1 MAEPATG
8 RPSPA
13 AAASADDSAKS
24 GNAGGFV
31 HLHLHTMYSLLD
43 GGNRIDKLIARVKEL
58 GMDAVAITDHGNLHG
73 AAEFYTTCRA
83 NGVKPILGIEAY
95 VAPDLNGKPSDRTVK
110 EHTGVSDGG
119 FHLVLLAENQTGW
132 KNLLKLSSD
141 SFLQGFYYKPRM
153 DKTTL
158 AERHQGLIA
167 INGHLGSSIAHHLVK
182 YERTQ
187 DPTHFE
193 AAKAEAKWH
202 QQLFADEGTG
212 PRFFLELQSHEEQ
225 LQDRINP
232 HTVRLARE
240 LDIPLVCDNDAHFL
254 TADDWDAHDTL
265 CCISMGKIKSDESRL
280 HYPKD
285 LYVKSPEQ
293 MRQRFAQE
301 LDLVE
306 AVDNTRLI
314 ADRCNVELDLDANH
328 APVVRIEKRGSGS
341 GVRGPGQTNATDPTP
356 DTRHPEPDTQDPTP
370 GTRNPDPGNRHANP
384 ELGSTEWFKDFCS
397 QYELVPFDATE
408 DAEAD
413 EAELAQQCDDALRE
427 LCEAGLIWR
436 YGKPE
441 DGGITD
447 EIRARLDRELKILS
461 DKLISAYFLIVWDFC
476 NEARRRGIPVN
487 ARGSGV
493 GTMVGYVLGL
503 SNACPVQYGLLFE
516 RFTDPDRAEYPD
528 IDIDIC
534 QDGRAEIIEYVR
546 QKYGHVA
553 QIITFGTLKARA
565 AIKDVGRA
573 LDVPLSDVEKVTKL
587 IGDGLK
593 TTLDSAWEQEPD
605 LRAMIEGRPQ
615 LQSMYDTAR
624 RLEGLAR
631 HAGVHAAGVVVATR
645 PLDDIVPLC
654 RPTGKAEADTQV
666 ITQWDGPTCEKAG
679 LLKMDFLGLRTLSII
694 ERAKSLVRKTLDQKT
709 IREAVNGDSL
719 VVNGGKTEREI
730 SSSGSPESPLTT
742 HHSPPSDPLDLE
754 RITYDDPRV
763 LQLFQRGET
772 AGVFQFESG
781 GMRNLL
787 MAMKPDRL
795 EDLIAANALY
805 RPGPMELIPNYN
817 NRKHGREAVPE
828 QHEIVRKFTDDTYG
842 IMVYQEQV
850 MQIVHELGGIPLRQ
864 AYTLIKAISKKK
876 EKTINA
882 NKAEFI
888 QGAGDKGVSQQA
900 AEELF
905 DLILKFAGYGFNKSH
920 STGYAIVA
928 YQTAYLKTHFPL
940 HYMAALLTY
949 ESVSTDKVVEYV
961 DACHHVLK
969 PDGSR
974 GIDVHPPDVN
984 KSDIGFTVVY
994 DENEPR
1000 TPSAGHIRF
1009 GLSAVKGVGEK
1020 AIRAILA
1027 TREKDGPFESLFD
1040 FCERVPLSAVNKTC
1054 IEALVKCGAFDSIHG
1069 RENRAA
1075 MLDAVA
1081 SAIQMGQKAAADRA
1095 SGQMSIFG
1103 MPESAEAEDSAVAE
1117 VPLPEVEPW
1126 TTPELLQNE
1135 KDVLGFYVSDHPLHE
1150 HKPILD
1156 KLSSCTVEDAS
1167 QLPANT
1173 QVVLGGMLSRVR
1185 PTVVKNGRSAG
1196 SKMAMITLEDAKSN
1210 KLDGVIFADAYAT
1223 QHFNLELDK
1232 VVFLKGKID
1241 RRREEPNL
1249 IVDEVVPVEEA
1260 RSRLTQTFRVVLG
1273 GARSEERGAS
1283 RNQGNGN
1290 GHASTNGEPASGG
1303 SAGGQSDDAPPASP
1317 ANPPPNPPA
1326 VPAYRR
1332 LKDVLQQ
1339 AARRANGSAAR
1350 VELEVHQSGAVARL
1364 GLGGLRVAVD
1374 DDLIASV
1381 RTVLTGGLDCECRC
1395 EFEGPPKL
1403 NVQLER
1409 TTHADRLDS
1418 EGDLAFAMHDDEGES
1433 LDRY

>member
-1 MAEPATG
+1 MAEPATVANE
-8 RPSPA
+8 SPA
-13 AAASADDSAKS
+13 GCTPGSPR
-24 GNAGGFV
+24 FV

-43 GGNRIDKLIARVKEL
+43 GGNRIDKLIARVKDL

-73 AAEFYTTCRA
+73 AAEFYTTCKA

-119 FHLVLLAENQTGW
+119 FHLVLLAENPTGW
-132 KNLLKLSSD
+132 RNLLKLSSD
-141 SFLQGFYYKPRM
+141 SYLQGFYYKPRM

-158 AERHQGLIA
+158 SERHQGLIA

-182 YERTQ
+182 FERTQ
-187 DPTHFE
+187 DPTHYE

-202 QQLFADEGTG
+202 QQLFADEGSG

-240 LDIPLVCDNDAHFL
+240 LNIPLVCDNDAHFL

-293 MRQRFAQE
+293 MRRRFADE
-301 LDLVE
+301 LDLAE
-306 AVDNTRLI
+306 AVENTQLI

-328 APVVRIEKRGSGS
+328 APVVRIERRAPAGEGFGEPASAG
-341 GVRGPGQTNATDPTP
+341 GQ
-356 DTRHPEPDTQDPTP
+356 PEPSL
-370 GTRNPDPGNRHANP
+370 GENL

-397 QYELVPFDATE
+397 RYELVPFDATE
-408 DAEAD
+408 DQGAD
-413 EAELAQQCDDALRE
+413 EAELAKQCDDALRE

-546 QKYGHVA
+546 EKYGHVA

-573 LDVPLSDVEKVTKL
+573 LDVPLAEVEKVTKL

-593 TTLDSAWEQEPD
+593 TTLDSAWQQEPD

-654 RPTGKAEADTQV
+654 RPTGKAEAETQV

-694 ERAKSLVRKTLDQKT
+694 ERAKSLVRKTLDEQT
-709 IREAVNGDSL
+709 IRDAVTGDRLPVTGAKANDKQPHANNGHETP
-719 VVNGGKTEREI
+719 VTGHR
-730 SSSGSPESPLTT
+730 SPVTPPTPTT
-742 HHSPPSDPLDLE
+742 DPLDLE

-817 NRKHGREAVPE
+817 NRKHGKEEVPK
-828 QHEIVRKFTDDTYG
+828 QHEIVEKFTDDTYG

-882 NKAEFI
+882 NKAQFI
-888 QGAGDKGVSQQA
+888 EGAGEKGVSQQD
-900 AEELF
+900 AEGLF

-969 PDGSR
+969 PDGTR
-974 GIDVHPPDVN
+974 GIDVQPPDVN
-984 KSDIGFTVVY
+984 KSEIGFTVVF
-994 DENEPR
+994 DEGEPR

-1009 GLSAVKGVGEK
+1009 GMSAVKGVGEK

-1027 TREKDGPFESLFD
+1027 EREKDGPFESLFD

-1069 RENRAA
+1069 REQRAA

-1103 MPESAEAEDSAVAE
+1103 MPEAAEADDSAVAE
-1117 VPLPEVEPW
+1117 VPLPEVAPW
-1126 TTPELLQNE
+1126 STPELLQNE
-1135 KDVLGFYVSDHPLHE
+1135 KDVLGFYVSDHPLHA
-1150 HKPILD
+1150 HKQVID
-1156 KLSSCTVEDAS
+1156 KLSSCTVVQAS
-1167 QLPANT
+1167 QLPADT

-1223 QHFNLELDK
+1223 QHFHLELDK

-1249 IVDEVVPVEEA
+1249 VVDEVIPVEEA

-1273 GARSEERGAS
+1273 AARSGERGAS
-1283 RNQGNGN
+1283 RGHAVGNGN
-1290 GHASTNGEPASGG
+1290 GNGNGEPAFGG
-1303 SAGGQSDDAPPASP
+1303 SAGGRNDNHTGHRPSITDHPPAERSE
-1317 ANPPPNPPA
+1317 ATATPPA
-1326 VPAYRR
+1326 TPAYRR

-1339 AARRANGSAAR
+1339 ASRRSQSVGAGSAAR
-1350 VELEVHQSGAVARL
+1350 VELEVHQAGAVARL
-1364 GLGGLRVAVD
+1364 GLNGLRVAVD

-1381 RTVLTGGLDCECRC
+1381 RTVLTGQLDCDCRC
-1395 EFEGPPKL
+1395 EIEGPPKL
-1403 NVQLER
+1403 NVQQER
-1409 TTHADRLDS
+1409 TSHADRLET
-1418 EGDLAFAMHDDEGES
+1418 EGDLTFAMHDDEGES

>member
-13 AAASADDSAKS
+13 AAASADAPAKS
-24 GNAGGFV
+24 GSAGGFV

-73 AAEFYTTCRA
+73 AAEFYTTCHA

-95 VAPDLNGKPSDRTVK
+95 VAPDLGGKPSDRTVK

-141 SFLQGFYYKPRM
+141 SYLQGFYYKPRM

-158 AERHQGLIA
+158 TERHQGLIA
-167 INGHLGSSIAHHLVK
+167 INGHLGSSIAHHLLK

-187 DPTHFE
+187 DPTHYD

-202 QQLFADEGTG
+202 QELFADEGTG

-265 CCISMGKIKSDESRL
+265 CCISMGKIKSDESRV

-293 MRQRFAQE
+293 MRRRFADE
-301 LDLVE
+301 LELAE
-306 AVDNTRLI
+306 AVENTLRI
-314 ADRCNVELDLDANH
+314 AGRCNVELDLEANH
-328 APVVRIEKRGSGS
+328 APVVRIEKRGPATPAGEPASAG
-341 GVRGPGQTNATDPTP
+341 GRTPQAPGEAPAATSTAQDPG
-356 DTRHPEPDTQDPTP
+356 TRHPEPD
-370 GTRNPDPGNRHANP
+370 
-384 ELGSTEWFKDFCS
+384 LGSTEWFKAFCS

-408 DAEAD
+408 DAETD

-476 NEARRRGIPVN
+476 NESRRRGIPVN

-565 AIKDVGRA
+565 AIKDVGRV

-593 TTLDSAWEQEPD
+593 TNLDSAWQQEPD
-605 LRAMIEGRPQ
+605 LRAMIESRPQ
-615 LQSMYDTAR
+615 LQAMYDTAR

-694 ERAKSLVRKTLDQKT
+694 ERAKALVRKTLDEAT
-709 IREAVNGDSL
+709 IVAAVRGEKPQGEPASA
-719 VVNGGKTEREI
+719 GGQTRDEKRAAAQ
-730 SSSGSPESPLTT
+730 PHQDAPLTT
-742 HHSPPSDPLDLE
+742 HHAPPSDPLDLE

-817 NRKHGREAVPE
+817 NRKHGREQVPE

-888 QGAGDKGVSQQA
+888 KGAGEKGVSQKD

-994 DENEPR
+994 DEGEPR

-1009 GLSAVKGVGEK
+1009 GMSAVKGVGEK

-1027 TREKDGPFESLFD
+1027 AREKDGPFESLFD

-1054 IEALVKCGAFDSIHG
+1054 IEALVKCGAFDTIHG

-1103 MPESAEAEDSAVAE
+1103 MPESAHVEDSAVAE

-1150 HKPILD
+1150 HKTIID
-1156 KLSSCTVEDAS
+1156 KLSSCTVEQAS
-1167 QLPANT
+1167 QLPADT

-1223 QHFNLELDK
+1223 QHFHLELDK

-1260 RSRLTQTFRVVLG
+1260 RARLTQTFRVVLG
-1273 GARSEERGAS
+1273 PM
-1283 RNQGNGN
+1283 NTNG
-1290 GHASTNGEPASGG
+1290 NGEPAS
-1303 SAGGQSDDAPPASP
+1303 
-1317 ANPPPNPPA
+1317 
-1326 VPAYRR
+1326 
-1332 LKDVLQQ
+1332 
-1339 AARRANGSAAR
+1339 
-1350 VELEVHQSGAVARL
+1350 
-1364 GLGGLRVAVD
+1364 
-1374 DDLIASV
+1374 
-1381 RTVLTGGLDCECRC
+1381 
-1395 EFEGPPKL
+1395 
-1403 NVQLER
+1403 
-1409 TTHADRLDS
+1409 
-1418 EGDLAFAMHDDEGES
+1418 
-1433 LDRY
+1433 